1 MPVNNNGLFSDGIIG
16 DGTQPYVRLGW
27 LVVLGGVGGF
37 LLWATFAPLDKGVP
51 VFGVVEVA
59 TNRKEIQYQP
69 GGVVE
74 SILVKDGD
82 TVKAGQVLI
91 RMNDTQTKAQV
102 EITRTQYYFDL
113 AVVAR
118 LRAELVRK
126 RTINYPE
133 ELLAHRT
140 DIRVKDDIDSQTQL
154 LATHLLSLEIGI
166 SAIDESITGL
176 ELQINGLETARSSR
190 LLQQQYLSEQIRGLK
205 TLVSEG
211 YVAKDRLLELQRN
224 LAEVE
229 GVLAEETGRL
239 EYNKRQVVETKL
251 KRAQYLADSQK
262 EVRQQLSDAV
272 REANMLRDRL
282 SSQDFDLG
290 LTEVK
295 APVAG
300 IVENLRIWTPGGAVA
315 PGMTMLEIVPSN
327 DELIVD
333 GRIPT
338 ELIDKIHQGLDVD
351 MTFPAFNQNTT
362 PHIPGQVVTVSADR
376 LMDQNTG
383 RSYYAMRAKVSGTGV
398 RLVAT
403 LKLRPGMPVE
413 IFVKTG
419 SRTMM
424 SYMFKPMLDRIRTS
438 MREE

>member
-1 MPVNNNGLFSDGIIG
+1 MPMNNSSLFSNGNINDGIRLYI
-16 DGTQPYVRLGW
+16 RLGW

-37 LLWATFAPLDKGVP
+37 LLWASFAPLDKGVP

-69 GGVVE
+69 GGIVE

-82 TVKAGQVLI
+82 AVKVGQVLVRI
-91 RMNDTQTKAQV
+91 NDTQAKAQV
-102 EITRTQYYFDL
+102 DITLTQYYSDL
-113 AVVAR
+113 AVAAR

-126 RTINYPE
+126 RTIDYSE
-133 ELLAHRT
+133 ELLIHQS
-140 DIRVKDDIDSQTQL
+140 DSRVKDDMDSQTKL
-154 LATHLLSLEIGI
+154 LEAHLLSLENGI
-166 SAIDESITGL
+166 SAIDESINGL
-176 ELQINGLETARSSR
+176 ELQVNGLETAISSR
-190 LLQQQYLSEQIRGLK
+190 LLQRNYLSEQVESLK
-205 TLVSEG
+205 NLVNEG
-211 YVAKDRLLELQRN
+211 FVAKNRLLELQRN

-229 GVLAEETGRL
+229 GVFAEEIGRL
-239 EYNKRQVVETKL
+239 EYNKRQVAETKL
-251 KRAQYLADSQK
+251 KRVQYLADFHK
-262 EVRQQLSDAV
+262 EVRQQLNDAV
-272 REANMLRDRL
+272 RETNMLRDRY
-282 SSQDFDLG
+282 SSQNFDLG

-300 IVENLRIWTPGGAVA
+300 IVENLKISTPGGAIA
-315 PGMTMLEIVPSN
+315 PGMNMLEIVPSN
-327 DELIVD
+327 DDLIVE

-338 ELIDKIHQGLDVD
+338 ELIDKMHQGLEVD

-376 LMDQNTG
+376 LIDQNTG
-383 RSYYAMRAKVSGTGV
+383 HPYYAMRAKVSGNGV
-398 RLVAT
+398 RLAAK

-413 IFVKTG
+413 VFVKTG

-424 SYMFKPMLDRIRTS
+424 SYMFKPILDRIRTS